1 MLFINTLYQGFFF
14 PSAVIRKGFG
24 DTGLVAALLSV
35 LTSSD
40 QELLFHAARAVSR
53 MSYDSCKLTQSEA
66 SIKVNNTF
74 YICFMLYIKCPA
86 FIVFS

>member
-1 MLFINTLYQGFFF
+1 M
-14 PSAVIRKGFG
+14 IRKGFG

-53 MSYDSCKLTQSEA
+53 MSYDSGKLTQSEA
-66 SIKVNNTF
+66 SIKFNTAF
-74 YICFMLYIKCPA
+74 YICFMLYIKCPG
-86 FIVFS
+86 FIYFLVKQY